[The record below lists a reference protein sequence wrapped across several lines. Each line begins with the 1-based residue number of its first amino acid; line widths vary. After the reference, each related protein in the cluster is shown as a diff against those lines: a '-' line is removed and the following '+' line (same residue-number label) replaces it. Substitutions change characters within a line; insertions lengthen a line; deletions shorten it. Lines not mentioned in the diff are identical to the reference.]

1 MMGTVLNFDNGI
13 KKIEICNMDG
23 ELLTVLKI
31 NIADADTAKKFVNLA
46 NNLEDIATSGE
57 EKAKAF
63 AEKYKEY
70 EKQEFDDLPDNV
82 KTDIIIGATNVRI
95 EVLNNMIEE
104 IDGIFGKDT
113 IRNVFRECY
122 EINEDFVPD
131 EYALVDFV
139 NKIMPVMND
148 LFDIRINAI
157 KKNYSPKRKR
167 HN

>member
-46 NNLEDIATSGE
+46 SNLEDIATSGE

-70 EKQEFDDLPDNV
+70 EKQEFDELPDNV

-95 EVLNNMIEE
+95 EVLNKMIEE

-139 NKIMPVMND
+139 NRIMPVMND
-148 LFDIRINAI
+148 LFDIRINEI
-157 KKNYSPKRKR
+157 RKNYSPKRKR

>member
-46 NNLEDIATSGE
+46 SNLEDIATSGE

-70 EKQEFDDLPDNV
+70 EKQEFDELPDNV

-95 EVLNNMIEE
+95 EVLNKMIEE
-104 IDGIFGKDT
+104 IDGIFGKNT
-113 IRNVFRECY
+113 IRNVFQECY

-139 NKIMPVMND
+139 NRIMPVMND
-148 LFDIRINAI
+148 LFDIRINEI
-157 KKNYSPKRKR
+157 RKNYSPKRKR

>member
-46 NNLEDIATSGE
+46 SNLEDIATSGE

-95 EVLNNMIEE
+95 EVLNKMIEE

-139 NKIMPVMND
+139 NRIMPVMND
-148 LFDIRINAI
+148 LFDIRINEI
-157 KKNYSPKRKR
+157 RKNYSPKRKR

>member
-1 MMGTVLNFDNGI
+1 MGTVLNFDNGI

-46 NNLEDIATSGE
+46 SNLEDIATSGE

-70 EKQEFDDLPDNV
+70 EKQEFDELPDNV

-95 EVLNNMIEE
+95 EVLNKMIEE

-139 NKIMPVMND
+139 NRIMPVMND
-148 LFDIRINAI
+148 LFDIRINEI
-157 KKNYSPKRKR
+157 RKNYSPKRKR